1 MGNRWKEI
9 WNRRRPL
16 TGGLDGDWEHVFLE
30 RKRLNGYD
38 VMGASPSPPTSIS
51 MQDYWNIMYRK

>member
-1 MGNRWKEI
+1 MENRWKEI

-38 VMGASPSPPTSIS
+38 VVVASPSPPTSIS
-51 MQDYWNIMYRK
+51 M

>member
-1 MGNRWKEI
+1 MESRMEQAADDA
-9 WNRRRPL
+9 L
-16 TGGLDGDWEHVFLE
+16 MGDWEHVFLE

-38 VMGASPSPPTSIS
+38 VMGVSPSPPTSIS